1 MDPGGPAERAGLKTG
16 DRVIQING
24 MNIEADDHEDVI
36 QSQDL
41 KFCLKKINTKNY
53 QIFFTIEF
61 FQAFSKFL
69 ERLRLC
75 EVEVLL
81 LVTDAKADTH
91 YKNIVD
97 FKIKGMEEI
106 DWDAISI
113 PAEPYFMPVDSD
125 AETELH
131 EDDTITLGMSD
142 SISLSET
149 KSFTTFTS
157 EGKNFD

>member
-1 MDPGGPAERAGLKTG
+1 M
-16 DRVIQING
+16 
-24 MNIEADDHEDVI
+24 
-36 QSQDL
+36 
-41 KFCLKKINTKNY
+41 
-53 QIFFTIEF
+53 
-61 FQAFSKFL
+61 
-69 ERLRLC
+69 
-75 EVEVLL
+75 EVLL

-157 EGKNFD
+157 EGKKF

>member
-1 MDPGGPAERAGLKTG
+1 
-16 DRVIQING
+16 
-24 MNIEADDHEDVI
+24 
-36 QSQDL
+36 
-41 KFCLKKINTKNY
+41 
-53 QIFFTIEF
+53 
-61 FQAFSKFL
+61 
-69 ERLRLC
+69 
-75 EVEVLL
+75 
-81 LVTDAKADTH
+81 
-91 YKNIVD
+91 
-97 FKIKGMEEI
+97 MEEI

-157 EGKNFD
+157 EGKNIFLLEKKSSSSDHFVISTVFDQRVQMV

>member
-1 MDPGGPAERAGLKTG
+1 M
-16 DRVIQING
+16 
-24 MNIEADDHEDVI
+24 
-36 QSQDL
+36 
-41 KFCLKKINTKNY
+41 
-53 QIFFTIEF
+53 
-61 FQAFSKFL
+61 
-69 ERLRLC
+69 
-75 EVEVLL
+75 EVLL

-157 EGKNFD
+157 EGKNIFNDHF

>member
-1 MDPGGPAERAGLKTG
+1 M
-16 DRVIQING
+16 
-24 MNIEADDHEDVI
+24 
-36 QSQDL
+36 
-41 KFCLKKINTKNY
+41 
-53 QIFFTIEF
+53 
-61 FQAFSKFL
+61 
-69 ERLRLC
+69 C

-157 EGKNFD
+157 EGMFSQSYWAKKKDRKEKI

>member
-24 MNIEADDHEDVI
+24 MNIEADDHEDII
-36 QSQDL
+36 Q
-41 KFCLKKINTKNY
+41 
-53 QIFFTIEF
+53 
-61 FQAFSKFL
+61 
-69 ERLRLC
+69 RLRMC

-97 FKIKGMEEI
+97 FKIKGMEQI

-125 AETELH
+125 AETELQ
-131 EDDTITLGMSD
+131 EEDTITLGMSD

-157 EGKNFD
+157 EGTLRGDLQRNAHALGVPRMATLLKTDHEQHG